1 MEHIASRF
9 NFIVNI
15 FFSNRCPPPPRYKW
29 FLWIYCKEQNR
40 TSPMPWAQ
48 NVTGTRSWDPRDQSP
63 GRRPSWNL
71 CTDTVSSGSDVVA
84 PAVPIS
90 RYPLQKKK
98 CLNEACLQRIFRFRR
113 QLVQTIGICE
123 VSESHKTTIEMCL
136 FTNCGRLLK
145 QSCVTFYHYRLYCS
159 HGFALITRCKTDK
172 VIVFIGIK
180 LNRNFRCLVEKKVLC
195 PS

>member
-1 MEHIASRF
+1 MINEIYFMEHIVPRF

-15 FFSNRCPPPPRYKW
+15 FFSTRCPPSPPRYKW

-40 TSPMPWAQ
+40 TIPMPWAQ
-48 NVTGTRSWDPRDQSP
+48 NVTGRRSWDPRDQSP

-113 QLVQTIGICE
+113 QLKC
-123 VSESHKTTIEMCL
+123 
-136 FTNCGRLLK
+136 K
-145 QSCVTFYHYRLYCS
+145 QLEYARSQR
-159 HGFALITRCKTDK
+159 A
-172 VIVFIGIK
+172 IK
-180 LNRNFRCLVEKKVLC
+180 LQLKCVYSQIVGGCWSKVA
-195 PS
+195 